1 MKDFIEKDRVNQ
13 VIINKDGIFNTPN
26 TILESKLNLLFILM
40 NTNKGQMVMNYDFGL
55 NIESYLFDT
64 YNADSASL
72 KNDIINDIESVVADN
87 ISDNFK
93 IKNIDAMIDGD
104 YDSRADYIFF
114 NIVWNIENKYLTESV
129 SVFKL
134 NDISN
139 SFKTYFTTLQEYD
152 PNEKMNKDYEMLT
165 NEALIDAI
173 NLIKAEL
180 EEVLNKYNTSNIE

>member
-114 NIVWNIENKYLTESV
+114 NIV
-129 SVFKL
+129 
-134 NDISN
+134 
-139 SFKTYFTTLQEYD
+139 
-152 PNEKMNKDYEMLT
+152 
-165 NEALIDAI
+165 
-173 NLIKAEL
+173 
-180 EEVLNKYNTSNIE
+180 